1 MRGRTCRHALLAL
14 VAAVALAPV
23 PGAAQEETPAPEAAQ
38 APAGLEELVQ
48 AAQAEGALAV
58 AGCLRRWANYGEI
71 FDTFSA
77 RYGIVIRQLEF
88 DLTPSEQLE
97 AIRDNSY
104 GQGSLSLAPDLVTVD
119 MASGPALKAS
129 GFAAPYKVQTWDSI
143 PDELKDPDGYWFG
156 QFYGNLAFEVR
167 TDLVKWTPADWDD
180 LFRTE
185 YQGQFALGGNPRRGS
200 LEALVSLDAAGRATS
215 GGLGDPRS
223 GLEFFSRL
231 YELGNLVPIIGFW
244 GTVRSG
250 DTPIVATWDFNAM
263 TDQDKYGPAYATVI
277 PASGAVAGVQGLG
290 ISTCAQHPNA
300 ARLFAE
306 FLLSDE
312 GQTLLLKGH
321 AHPIRLDDLVRRH
334 VLSDELLALL
344 APVPRGVP
352 AWFPTREELEAA
364 RIAGEEQ
371 WVPVVGD
378 IR

>member
-1 MRGRTCRHALLAL
+1 LLA
-14 VAAVALAPV
+14 VAAALALGDPV
-23 PGAAQEETPAPEAAQ
+23 PGAAQEAPVLESTE
-38 APAGLEELVQ
+38 APAGLEELAQ
-48 AAQAEGALAV
+48 AAQGEGALVV

-77 RYGIVIRQLEF
+77 RYGIGIRQLEF
-88 DLTPSEQLE
+88 DLTSSEQLD
-97 AIRDNSY
+97 AIRDNSC
-104 GQGSLSLAPDLVTVD
+104 GQGSPSLAPDLVMVT
-119 MASGPALKAS
+119 MASGPALKSS
-129 GFAAPYKVQTWDSI
+129 GLAAPYKVQTWDSI
-143 PDELKDPDGYWFG
+143 PDALKDPDGYWFG

-167 TDLVKWTPADWDD
+167 TDLVAWPPKDWDD
-180 LFRTE
+180 LFKPE

-200 LEALVSLDAAGRATS
+200 LEALVSLDAAGRAAAA
-215 GGLGDPRS
+215 GLGDPRS

-231 YELGNLVPIIGFW
+231 YEIGNLVPIIGFW

-250 DTPIVATWDFNAM
+250 DTPIIAAWDFNAM
-263 TDQDKYGPAYATVI
+263 TDQDKYGPTFATII
-277 PASGAVAGVQGLG
+277 PASGAAAGVQALG
-290 ISTCAQHPNA
+290 ISACAQHPNA

-312 GQTLLLKGH
+312 GQTILLKGH

-344 APVPRGVP
+344 APVPPGVTG
-352 AWFPTREELEAA
+352 WFPTQEELEAA

>member
-1 MRGRTCRHALLAL
+1 LLAL
-14 VAAVALAPV
+14 AAAVALAPV
-23 PGAAQEETPAPEAAQ
+23 PGAAQEMPAPDATQ
-38 APAGLEELVQ
+38 APERLEELVQ
-48 AAQAEGALAV
+48 AAQAEGPLVV

-77 RYGIVIRQLEF
+77 RYGIGISQLQF
-88 DLTPSEQLE
+88 DLTSSEQLD

-104 GQGSLSLAPDLVTVD
+104 GQGSPSLAPDLATVA

-129 GFAAPYKVQTWDSI
+129 GLAAPYKVQSWDSI
-143 PDELKDPDGYWFG
+143 PEALKDPDGYWFG
-156 QFYGNLAFEVR
+156 QFYRNLAFEVR
-167 TDLVKWTPADWDD
+167 TDLVAWTPADWDD
-180 LFRTE
+180 LFKPE
-185 YQGQFALGGNPRRGS
+185 YQGQFALGGNPRRGG
-200 LEALVSLDAAGRATS
+200 LEALVALDAAGRAAS
-215 GGLGDPRS
+215 AGLGDPRS

-231 YELGNLVPIIGFW
+231 YEIGNLVPIIGFW

-250 DTPIVATWDFNAM
+250 DTPIIATWDFNAM
-263 TDQDKYGPAYATVI
+263 TDQDKYGPTFTTVI
-277 PASGAVAGVQGLG
+277 PASGAVAGVQALG
-290 ISTCAQHPNA
+290 ISAWAQHPNA

-312 GQTLLLKGH
+312 GQTILLKGH
-321 AHPIRLDDLVRRH
+321 AHPIRLEDLVRRH
-334 VLSDELLALL
+334 VLSDDLLALL

-352 AWFPTREELEAA
+352 AWFPTQEELEAA